1 VARFLTRIT
10 RVIRLRVLIVW
21 LAVWSILPAS
31 RAAVVDDDDWGPPLA
46 DSNST
51 NMAPTSR
58 SNPLRVRVGLLE
70 NYEKLT
76 FQMHGSYRIE
86 KLDGTILRDH
96 GESLLR
102 WRARIDEAVPAQ
114 FLFSV
119 LVASFSTQADA
130 MHLAE
135 SFEQRGIPAAVRQI
149 GGAIEFDQSVAGDNT
164 LYRVQVGNYKHE
176 HDAQH
181 LQDSLT
187 DEYAPRI
194 VREEF
199 RRSRGRIEFFDSD
212 LNETY
217 ATDDGFRLIPLDS
230 SAYITLF
237 GVLTGTG
244 FKWEK
249 TENRNYA
256 GNLEVYLDHQGQIA
270 ALNEIPM
277 DVYLHGVVPAEMPAG
292 FPREALKAQA
302 IVSRSVVMAQ
312 KSIKHLNDPYELC
325 AHVHCQ
331 VYSGLTHDDER
342 TNDAVDETK
351 GIVLTKNGQLVDAH
365 YCAVCGGHT
374 EDANLTWMT
383 PSMCNT
389 EGVYCG
395 PPGATIPDLTTEEG
409 ARQWIFS
416 TPDVYCNV
424 TGTSLPVS
432 ADYGRRHFRWEVS
445 YSRPELERIIKE
457 KSGDDIGTLY
467 DIVPLRRGHSGR
479 LTEIE
484 ILGSRKNL
492 HLKRELKIRRTLSD
506 SALESSCFVV
516 EVIHDSMG
524 VPVEIIFHGAGWG
537 HGVGLCQCGAARM
550 ATEGK
555 TAEQIF
561 AHYFPG
567 MQLKKL
573 Y

>member
-1 VARFLTRIT
+1 MARLHPSVA
-10 RVIRLRVLIVW
+10 RVIRLRVWIVL
-21 LAVWSILPAS
+21 LAVWSLLPVP
-31 RAAVVDDDDWGPPLA
+31 RAAADDDSSSPPLA

-51 NMAPTSR
+51 NMAPTIR
-58 SNPLRVRVGLLE
+58 SHPLKVRVGLLE

-76 FQMHGSYRIE
+76 FQMHGLYRIE
-86 KLDGTILRDH
+86 HLDGTALRQS
-96 GESLLR
+96 GQSPIR
-102 WRARIDEAVPAQ
+102 WRARIDEAVSAQ

-119 LVASFSTQADA
+119 LVASYQTQTEA
-130 MHLAE
+130 MQLAE
-135 SFEQRGIPAAVRQI
+135 SFEQRGIPAAVRQV
-149 GGAIEFDQSVAGDNT
+149 GGAIEFDQNVAGDNT
-164 LYRVQVGNYKHE
+164 LYRVQAGNFKIE
-176 HDAQH
+176 SDAQH
-181 LQDSLT
+181 LLDSLT
-187 DEYAPRI
+187 DEFAPRI

-217 ATDDGFRLIPLDS
+217 AVDEGFRLIPLDN
-230 SAYITLF
+230 SAYVTIF

-292 FPREALKAQA
+292 FPREALMAQA

-312 KSIKHLNDPYELC
+312 KSIKHLNDPFELC

-331 VYSGLTHDDER
+331 VYSGLTHEDER
-342 TNDAVDETK
+342 TNEAVDETK
-351 GIVLTKNGQLVDAH
+351 GVVLTKHGELVDTH
-365 YCAVCGGHT
+365 YSAVCGGHT

-389 EGVYCG
+389 EGLYCG
-395 PPGATIPDLTTEEG
+395 PPGVALPDLTTEAG
-409 ARQWIFS
+409 ARAWIFS
-416 TPDVYCNV
+416 EPDVYCNL
-424 TGTSLPVS
+424 TGTDIPVS
-432 ADYGRRHFRWEVS
+432 SDYGRRHFRWEVS
-445 YSRPELERIIKE
+445 YSRPELERIIRE
-457 KSGDDIGTLY
+457 KTGEDIGTLY
-467 DIVPLRRGHSGR
+467 DIVPLQRGHSGR
-479 LTEIE
+479 LIEIE

-492 HLKRELKIRRTLSD
+492 HLKRELKIRRALSD

-516 EVIHDSMG
+516 EVIHDSLG
-524 VPVEIIFHGAGWG
+524 VPVEIVFHGAGWG

-550 ATEGK
+550 AK
-555 TAEQIF
+555 TGMSHEQIF
-561 AHYFPG
+561 NHYFPG
-567 MQLKKL
+567 LQLKKL